1 MQFTW
6 TTMVLVRA
14 VLCISAVLCSGTV
27 VRAGPGKYDQA
38 AEGNRKPMTVKPGDK
53 VRVLGGSTGNCLPSM
68 L

>member
-1 MQFTW
+1 M
-6 TTMVLVRA
+6 
-14 VLCISAVLCSGTV
+14 CILPVLCSGTV

-53 VRVLGGSTGNCLPSM
+53 VGLGGREWLYVSM